1 MKPRQNLYLEPALW
15 EELEQLAKKPG
26 SSKSAIVADALKAYL
41 ARRGAKEMDEA
52 FRIRLDKIT
61 TQLSRM
67 ERNQRVVIETLATYI
82 RFHFSILPPLPE
94 ADQAAGR
101 ALANDRFQAFIDQVG
116 RRVAG
121 GKSVVDD
128 VFGRM
133 AESETKQ

>member
-1 MKPRQNLYLEPALW
+1 MKPRQNLYLDDDRSK
-15 EELEQLAKKPG
+15 ELERLAKKPG
-26 SSKSAIVADALKAYL
+26 ASKSAIVAEALKTL
-41 ARRGAKEMDEA
+41 FERKGARELDDKLKT
-52 FRIRLDKIT
+52 RLDKLT
-61 TQLSRM
+61 NQLNRV
-67 ERNQRVVIETLATYI
+67 ERNQRVLIESLALYI

-94 ADQAAGR
+94 ADQAAAR

-133 AESETKQ
+133 ESETQQ